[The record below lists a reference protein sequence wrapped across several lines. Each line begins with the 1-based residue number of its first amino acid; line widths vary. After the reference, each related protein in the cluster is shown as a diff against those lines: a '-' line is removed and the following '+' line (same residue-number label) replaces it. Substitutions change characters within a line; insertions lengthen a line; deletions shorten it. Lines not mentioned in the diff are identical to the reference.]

1 MPELRANGA
10 RASVMTAPS
19 LRRTLGWLMLVGGLL
34 TGIHLT
40 RRLGTA
46 GIYTDDFAND
56 YASAQAILGGQ
67 SPYATSASVLI
78 VAHLPAAKDRVME
91 TPYAVPHTP
100 VMGLLTVPFA
110 LFSYGTARTLWL
122 ALEALLL
129 LTLGALVPLPAGG
142 LRKAL
147 VPIALLAWPPVAME
161 LRFGNWSLVLAVLT
175 VLAWRCHRAERPRGA
190 GALLGLAV
198 AIKLFP
204 AVLLGFFVLKRAW
217 RTTGW
222 TIGVAVAL
230 TLAPVVVNS
239 DLLLSY
245 LHAGGQVPWG
255 TLASFANYSALGA
268 AARVVTTSHAFG
280 GVPPV
285 VSAPAWTLPL
295 CTLTALIL
303 LWGSGRVVRRSGD
316 DVGFAVA
323 LCAATLL
330 TPVAWQYY
338 LCLLL
343 WPLGVLATR
352 LHDRGW
358 PRAEARAFF
367 AAFVLLS
374 VPQQAVSIV
383 ALARAATWAPAG
395 ALVLLLLPAGPLVL
409 LSLLST
415 LDVRGA
421 VPMRQAVSSAREAR
435 AFLSCAAA
443 QMDAR

>member
-1 MPELRANGA
+1 
-10 RASVMTAPS
+10 MTAPS
-19 LRRTLGWLMLVGGLL
+19 LRRTLGCLMLVGGLL
-34 TGIHLT
+34 SGIHLT

-110 LFSYGTARTLWL
+110 LFSYGTARALWL

-129 LTLGALVPLPAGG
+129 LTLAALVPLPAGV

-175 VLAWRCHRAERPRGA
+175 VLVWRCHRAERPRGA
-190 GALLGLAV
+190 GALLGLAI

-204 AVLLGFFVLKRAW
+204 AVLVGFFVLKRAW
-217 RTTGW
+217 RTTEW
-222 TIGVAVAL
+222 AIGVAVAL
-230 TLAPVVVNS
+230 TLAPEVVNS

-245 LHAGGQVPWG
+245 LHAGGQVPWD
-255 TLASFANYSALGA
+255 TLAHSFANYSALGA

-280 GVPPV
+280 AVPPI

-303 LWGSGRVVRRSGD
+303 LWGTGRVARRSGD

-330 TPVAWQYY
+330 APVAWQYY

-343 WPLGVLATR
+343 WPLGLLATR
-352 LHDRGW
+352 LDDRGW

-374 VPQQAVSIV
+374 LPQQVVSIV
-383 ALARAATWAPAG
+383 ALAPAAAWPPAS

-415 LDVRGA
+415 LDARGA

-435 AFLSCAAA
+435 VFVSSAPA
-443 QMDAR
+443 

>member
-1 MPELRANGA
+1 
-10 RASVMTAPS
+10 
-19 LRRTLGWLMLVGGLL
+19 
-34 TGIHLT
+34 
-40 RRLGTA
+40 
-46 GIYTDDFAND
+46 
-56 YASAQAILGGQ
+56 
-67 SPYATSASVLI
+67 
-78 VAHLPAAKDRVME
+78 
-91 TPYAVPHTP
+91 
-100 VMGLLTVPFA
+100 
-110 LFSYGTARTLWL
+110 
-122 ALEALLL
+122 
-129 LTLGALVPLPAGG
+129 G

-175 VLAWRCHRAERPRGA
+175 VLVWRCHRAGRPRGA

-295 CTLTALIL
+295 CTLTAL
-303 LWGSGRVVRRSGD
+303 
-316 DVGFAVA
+316 
-323 LCAATLL
+323 
-330 TPVAWQYY
+330 
-338 LCLLL
+338 
-343 WPLGVLATR
+343 
-352 LHDRGW
+352 
-358 PRAEARAFF
+358 
-367 AAFVLLS
+367 
-374 VPQQAVSIV
+374 
-383 ALARAATWAPAG
+383 
-395 ALVLLLLPAGPLVL
+395 VLLLLPAGPVVL

-435 AFLSCAAA
+435 VFLSCAAA
-443 QMDAR
+443 QMDVR